1 MPTGGALITPGGD
14 GEAGSAGSGILYGGG
29 GRTIPVYSTNVRA
42 MDGGPG
48 AILVIWGLGRSF
60 PSNVIK

>member
-1 MPTGGALITPGGD
+1 
-14 GEAGSAGSGILYGGG
+14 
-29 GRTIPVYSTNVRA
+29 
-42 MDGGPG
+42 MDGGSG